1 MSIFP
6 SRTTEQKYL
15 DEHKLN
21 LGADMADEILLDI
34 HSRVANITFN
44 RPDQHNAIS
53 YEGWLRLID
62 IVNQIKLDP
71 DIRVVVFTGAGSRSF
86 SAGADIKDFDSHRY
100 DSASSKV
107 YSEAFD
113 GALDEIETLSMPT
126 ISKIRGI
133 CVGGGCELSMAT
145 DVRIASE
152 DSKFGIPVAK
162 LGILVGYREMKRLIN
177 LVGQGNASYILL
189 SGRIVGAKEAERMG
203 LITKTVSND
212 SLDEAVNKLIAE
224 MIPLAPLSQSRH
236 KEILQKVVSNQ
247 SLEGFTTEEAHL
259 PFANFDS
266 QDFNEGKSAFVD
278 RRSPTFKGM

>member
-1 MSIFP
+1 
-6 SRTTEQKYL
+6 
-15 DEHKLN
+15 
-21 LGADMADEILLDI
+21 MANEILLDI
-34 HSRVANITFN
+34 HNRVANITFN
-44 RPDQHNAIS
+44 RPDQHNAIA

-145 DVRIASE
+145 DIRIASE

-203 LITKTVSND
+203 LITKAVSND
-212 SLDEAVNKLIAE
+212 SLDEAVKKLIAE
-224 MIPLAPLSQSRH
+224 MVPLAPLSQSRH

-259 PFANFDS
+259 PFTNFDS

>member
-6 SRTTEQKYL
+6 SWTTEQKYL

-21 LGADMADEILLDI
+21 LGADMTDEILLDI
-34 HSRVANITFN
+34 HNRVANITFN
-44 RPDQHNAIS
+44 RPDQHNAIA

-71 DIRVVVFTGAGSRSF
+71 DIRVVVFNGAGSRSF

-145 DVRIASE
+145 DIRIASE

-212 SLDEAVNKLIAE
+212 SLDEAVKKLIAE
-224 MIPLAPLSQSRH
+224 MVPLAPLSQSRH

-259 PFANFDS
+259 PFTNFDS

-278 RRSPTFKGM
+278 RRSPIFKGL